1 MVETLLP
8 LQEAQVQSLA
18 NELRSFMPCGVA
30 KYIYILE
37 LLDISDSCNI
47 WVIGIVFQL
56 SLHVQKFLI
65 FIKLG

>member
-1 MVETLLP
+1 MVWP
-8 LQEAQVQSLA
+8 
-18 NELRSFMPCGVA
+18 N
-30 KYIYILE
+30 IYVLE

-47 WVIGIVFQL
+47 WVIGIIVFQL